1 MPTQKQKDERIRIT
15 LPRDPLNPDEKVERV
30 IINGA
35 CTTIQYRIVYNKN
48 CTIYYNSTSHTK
60 NHY

>member
-1 MPTQKQKDERIRIT
+1 MPTQKQKDERILIT

-35 CTTIQYRIVYNKN
+35 CTTIKRGEEVEVPREVYEVLKQGKRI
-48 CTIYYNSTSHTK
+48 
-60 NHY
+60 

>member
-35 CTTIQYRIVYNKN
+35 CTTIIRGEEVEVPREVYEVLKQGKRI
-48 CTIYYNSTSHTK
+48 
-60 NHY
+60 

>member
-30 IINGA
+30 IINGT
-35 CTTIQYRIVYNKN
+35 CTTIKRGEEVEVPREVYEVLKQGKRI
-48 CTIYYNSTSHTK
+48 
-60 NHY
+60 